1 MKTAGPIRSVV
12 FATTVF
18 GHGANGPE
26 TYARY
31 LWDGFGEDPD
41 IEFHLVAPE
50 LPGPHPCWHPAGGSA
65 NSLDLYRRVA
75 QTALHTAR
83 QLGAAGQQPILHVN
97 NSNLHSSLLAYDG
110 PLWGQVNDYENADW
124 WRRAGE
130 TVRRAGWRRFIALGR
145 RRWLERRLLARQD
158 LSLCNSEF
166 TRQKILV
173 EYRLPHP
180 ERVVTLHKAVDLEY
194 FRRPTPCPADPLP
207 RPASAR
213 RFVFVGSD
221 IIRKGLDVLL
231 QAMAMLP
238 ADFDWHLTVVGAT
251 RTEVAQAF
259 PALPLATGAPR
270 IVFAGTVEKEQLRKI
285 LWNSDV
291 FVLPS
296 RAEALGVALLEALA
310 AGLPVVAAK
319 VGGIPEIVQNPAM
332 GILVPPDD
340 AISLAQALQAV
351 QPWPAGSPPEAVRK
365 TLEYFSTHAMLAR
378 LRELYLRAV

>member
-1 MKTAGPIRSVV
+1 MKNVVPLRVV

-31 LWDGFGEDPD
+31 LWDGLGLDPE
-41 IEFHLVAPE
+41 IEFHLVAPD
-50 LPGPHPCWHPAGGSA
+50 LPGPHPRWHPAGRGA
-65 NSLDLYRRVA
+65 HSLDLYRRVA
-75 QTALHTAR
+75 QTALQTAR
-83 QLGAAGQQPILHVN
+83 LLGASGKKPLLHVN
-97 NSNLHSSLLAYDG
+97 SSNLHSSLLAYDG

-130 TVRRAGWRRFIALGR
+130 TVRRAGWRRFFALGR
-145 RRWLERRLLARQD
+145 RRWLERRLLVRQD

-166 TRQKILV
+166 TRQKILA
-173 EYRLPHP
+173 EYRLPHL
-180 ERVVTLHKAVDLEY
+180 ERVITLHKAVDLEY
-194 FRRPTPCPADPLP
+194 FRRPAELPADPLT

-213 RFVFVGSD
+213 RFVFVGRD

-231 QAMAMLP
+231 RAVAKLP
-238 ADFDWHLTVVGAT
+238 ADFAWHLTVVGVT
-251 RTEVAQAF
+251 RAEVAAAF
-259 PALPLATGAPR
+259 PALALPAGEPR
-270 IVFAGTVEKEQLRKI
+270 IVFAGTIEKEPLRRI
-285 LWNSDV
+285 LWNADV

-310 AGLPVVAAK
+310 AGLPVVAAN
-319 VGGIPEIVQNPAM
+319 VGGIPEIIQNPAA

-340 AISLAQALQAV
+340 PVALAQALRDI
-351 QPWPAGSPPEAVRK
+351 QPWPAGQLPAAVRK
-365 TLEYFSTHAMLAR
+365 TLEYFSTAAMITR